1 MRRLLFFVSWHNE
14 VLDFFIAAV
23 TLAGLLRAQASALH
37 HFFRKIWSTSLFLQK
52 KMRCLIISSEK
63 CVAPHY
69 FFRKKWGASLFLKKK
84 IIMLCW
90 RSTEAL
96 RLVTSLIL
104 LLMLFLKWKKLSATL
119 FLQKQMKCLIFSS
132 EKMRCL
138 FISLEK
144 HVVRRCLFRKKMRCL
159 LISSEKKQ
167 VPHYLFKNK
176 SAFLSEEIRRCLIF
190 FWRNNKALDLF
201 LKKEWGPLFS

>member
-1 MRRLLFFVSWHNE
+1 
-14 VLDFFIAAV
+14 
-23 TLAGLLRAQASALH
+23 
-37 HFFRKIWSTSLFLQK
+37 
-52 KMRCLIISSEK
+52 MRCLIISSEK

-84 IIMLCW
+84 IIIFCW

-132 EKMRCL
+132 EQNEVPL
-138 FISLEK
+138 YF
-144 HVVRRCLFRKKMRCL
+144 FRKTCCAALSVQKKMRCL
-159 LISSEKKQ
+159 LISAEKKQ

-190 FWRNNKALDLF
+190 FWRNNKALDLS
-201 LKKEWGPLFS
+201 LEK

>member
-14 VLDFFIAAV
+14 VLDFFIAAI

-84 IIMLCW
+84 ITIFCW
-90 RSTEAL
+90 RSPEAL

-119 FLQKQMKCLIFSS
+119 FLQKQMMKCLIFSS
-132 EKMRCL
+132 EKNEVPLYFFRKTCCAAL
-138 FISLEK
+138 SLQ
-144 HVVRRCLFRKKMRCL
+144 KKMRCL
-159 LISSEKKQ
+159 LISSEK
-167 VPHYLFKNK
+167 NK
-176 SAFLSEEIRRCLIF
+176 CLIIYSKTNQLF
-190 FWRNNKALDLF
+190 F
-201 LKKEWGPLFS
+201 LKK